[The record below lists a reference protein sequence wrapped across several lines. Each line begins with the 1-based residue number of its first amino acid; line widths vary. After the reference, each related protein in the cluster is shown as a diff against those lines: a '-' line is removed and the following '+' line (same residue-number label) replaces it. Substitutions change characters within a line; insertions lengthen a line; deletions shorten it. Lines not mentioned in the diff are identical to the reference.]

1 MTATAPLLSTASET
15 SASPRRSIPQI
26 ATAVSLIA
34 GIVLRW
40 AQLGKK
46 SLWFD
51 EGYTAWVVSHPLR
64 EIIRLIGAD
73 TAPPGYYILLRGWVI
88 LFGSSETALRSMSAL
103 ASSLALLVFW
113 RVALQILKN
122 PPAIAVATAVFA
134 FGYMQVGY
142 SHECR
147 FYALMSLLGV
157 VDFYLVMLVCQGS
170 TPMRLLAL
178 AICWSISLYLNNVM
192 AIYLACLGGAWLLL
206 PGSRPVR
213 HRLIDAAIV
222 TAIAAAA
229 FAPWL
234 PRVLA
239 QSKAL
244 KGNFWPDTP
253 DFWLVNRTIA
263 VFAGV
268 DERTFDEVDC
278 RGFYWSV
285 HAMDWLQ
292 VNAFYWIVFAMIAG
306 GLITAVFTRRWRWP
320 AVLALLGVGPILI
333 VFIYSLIG
341 QSIFMDRAFM
351 GSSFAVP
358 LLVALPLTLRSP
370 LPVRREKRGDPATA
384 PERARVRVSSDLV
397 QLPETRSSVLHYAPA
412 DLPAKNR
419 FLVRLARI
427 TSTIWLVLLA
437 IMIAP
442 SLWSQRLSEHSEDW
456 RTLSALAAPHPGHRQ
471 LTVFVANEGELL
483 YDYYARQGDYTPSPD
498 RTGTPADYFAIDP
511 PHTMIRVKTDADV
524 EALRHR
530 LDRND
535 FDEVVL
541 VASHRWFADHDD
553 RTFKLLDGRYKLVES
568 WTAEKIIA
576 EYRFSVRP

>member
-1 MTATAPLLSTASET
+1 MTTTAPLLVTDAET
-15 SASPRRSIPQI
+15 MAEPRRSIPQI

-34 GIVLRW
+34 GIVFRW
-40 AQLGKK
+40 LQLGKK

-51 EGYTAWVVSHPLR
+51 EGYTAWVVSHPVR

-113 RVALQILKN
+113 RVA
-122 PPAIAVATAVFA
+122 VAVFA

-142 SHECR
+142 AHECR
-147 FYALMSLLGV
+147 FYAMMSLLGV
-157 VDFYLVMLVCQGS
+157 ADFYLVMLACQRS
-170 TPMRLLAL
+170 TPVRLLAL
-178 AICWSISLYLNNVM
+178 AVCWSISLYLNNVM
-192 AIYLACLGGAWLLL
+192 AIYLACLGIAWLLL
-206 PGSRPVR
+206 PGSRPIR
-213 HRLIDAAIV
+213 NRLIDAAIV
-222 TAIAAAA
+222 TAVAAAA

-244 KGNFWPDTP
+244 EGNFWPDTP

-268 DERTFDEVDC
+268 DERSFDRIDLP
-278 RGFYWSV
+278 GFYRIGP
-285 HAMDWLQ
+285 ALDWLQ
-292 VNAFYWIVFAMIAG
+292 VNAFYWIAFAITAG
-306 GLITAVFTRRWRWP
+306 VLITAVFGRRWRWP
-320 AVLALLGVGPILI
+320 AALALLGVGPILI
-333 VFIYSLIG
+333 VFVYSLIG

-358 LLVALPLTLRSP
+358 LLVALPWTLRSP
-370 LPVRREKRGDPATA
+370 LPVLRERRGDSATA
-384 PERARVRVSSDLV
+384 PERARVRVSSGVEQTPAHRD
-397 QLPETRSSVLHYAPA
+397 SVLDYAAA
-412 DLPAKNR
+412 DLPMTR
-419 FLVRLARI
+419 PGLIRLGRI
-427 TSTIWLVLLA
+427 ALHVWLVLLA
-437 IMIAP
+437 VMIAP

-483 YDYYARQGDYTPSPD
+483 YDYYARHGDYTPSPD
-498 RTGTPADYFAIDP
+498 QTGTPADYFAIDP

-530 LDRND
+530 LDRSD
-535 FDEVVL
+535 FDQVVL

-553 RTFKLLDGRYKLVES
+553 RTYRIVDGRYKLVDS
-568 WTAEKIIA
+568 WTTEKIIA
-576 EYRFSVRP
+576 EYRFDARR